1 MTDPV
6 PGQPF
11 EGPRERVTKGPA
23 SAKEALILA
32 IQMAIVATAAS
43 DAEEA
48 ALLTT
53 CADQLASSMTPEEVE
68 ACKALA
74 KAGLSL
80 GQ

>member
-6 PGQPF
+6 PGQPL
-11 EGPRERVTKGPA
+11 KGPQ
-23 SAKEALILA
+23 SIKEALILA
-32 IQMAIVATAAS
+32 LQLAISAS
-43 DAEEA
+43 DEEEA
-48 ALLTT
+48 ALLSA
-53 CADQLASSMTPEEVE
+53 CADQLAAGMTPEEVE